1 MQRVVGTLRGHL
13 SSTTATTVYYM
24 WQSLC
29 SWTHISRRPASLGL
43 GQITYSAF
51 RRSQQHRNSS
61 CTPLPRNYSSAQGK
75 VHSAIRDLTASDAQR
90 RTIYALSTPQGKAGV
105 AVIRVSGP
113 EALDVWRRVIQP
125 TGKRKVLADHIPTP
139 WKMERCRVVHPET
152 QEMLDDGLAVYFRGM
167 FVHFIVHC
175 CI

>member
-1 MQRVVGTLRGHL
+1 
-13 SSTTATTVYYM
+13 M

-29 SWTHISRRPASLGL
+29 TWTHISRRPASLGL
-43 GQITYSAF
+43 GKITYSAF

-75 VHSAIRDLTASDAQR
+75 AHSAIRDLTASDAQR
-90 RTIYALSTPQGKAGV
+90 GTIYALSTPEGKAGV

-113 EALDVWRRVIQP
+113 EALYVWRRVIQP
-125 TGKRKVLADHIPTP
+125 TGKRKALADYIPTP

-167 FVHFIVHC
+167 FVHSIVHC

>member
-1 MQRVVGTLRGHL
+1 MGTLKGHL
-13 SSTTATTVYYM
+13 PLTTATTVYYM

-29 SWTHISRRPASLGL
+29 SWAHISRRPASLGL

-51 RRSQQHRNSS
+51 CRSQQHRNSS
-61 CTPLPRNYSSAQGK
+61 CTPLPRSSAQGK

-90 RTIYALSTPQGKAGV
+90 RTIYALSTPQGRAGV

-125 TGKRKVLADHIPTP
+125 TGKRKALADYIPTP

-152 QEMLDDGLAVYFRGM
+152 QEMLDDGLAVYFQGI
-167 FVHFIVHC
+167 FVRFVVHC